1 MCRLPGSELVVK
13 LPFRIPWRRRQ
24 DHFEGIFELFDD
36 HVHVGEITVDG
47 RYLPRYVGPTFD
59 WFLDA
64 DVTDLSDSGDL
75 WAACVH
81 PLDRATFLRFSGEL
95 MTGKSAEVTYRM
107 KGADGSVRTVWHR
120 ARSRAVKGGGLLIQ
134 GIVSDVTK
142 HEETAARLAEAD
154 DRFMHLLDV
163 VGEHVYRAIAH
174 PDGRIEELFQGPG
187 ADRLLG
193 GADPDSGMENWNAAI
208 HPDDLP
214 AIAAFEATLAEGRD
228 ADVEYRLRGY
238 DGVTRWVH
246 DRAVTRRRADDGVVE
261 ISGIVS
267 DITERRRMEDELREA
282 HRAAEELATTDE
294 LTGVFNRRHF
304 AALAAPA
311 IEAGSCGLLLL
322 DADHFKR
329 INDVHGHV
337 VGDAVL
343 VELVRRV
350 QAGLGP
356 EDVLARWG
364 GEEFAVLVRGVDSD
378 DALARR
384 AYELLDIVALTPVGV
399 RDLELTLTISI
410 GGMRAGEDAATLDAL
425 IEHADRHLYAA
436 KADGRNRAWIP
447 QDAPAFT
454 TRITSA

>member
-1 MCRLPGSELVVK
+1 M
-13 LPFRIPWRRRQ
+13 
-24 DHFEGIFELFDD
+24 
-36 HVHVGEITVDG
+36 
-47 RYLPRYVGPTFD
+47 
-59 WFLDA
+59 
-64 DVTDLSDSGDL
+64 
-75 WAACVH
+75 
-81 PLDRATFLRFSGEL
+81 
-95 MTGKSAEVTYRM
+95 
-107 KGADGSVRTVWHR
+107 
-120 ARSRAVKGGGLLIQ
+120 
-134 GIVSDVTK
+134 
-142 HEETAARLAEAD
+142 
-154 DRFMHLLDV
+154 
-163 VGEHVYRAIAH
+163 
-174 PDGRIEELFQGPG
+174 
-187 ADRLLG
+187 
-193 GADPDSGMENWNAAI
+193 
-208 HPDDLP
+208 
-214 AIAAFEATLAEGRD
+214 
-228 ADVEYRLRGY
+228 
-238 DGVTRWVH
+238 
-246 DRAVTRRRADDGVVE
+246 
-261 ISGIVS
+261 
-267 DITERRRMEDELREA
+267 
-282 HRAAEELATTDE
+282 
-294 LTGVFNRRHF
+294 
-304 AALAAPA
+304 
-311 IEAGSCGLLLL
+311 L